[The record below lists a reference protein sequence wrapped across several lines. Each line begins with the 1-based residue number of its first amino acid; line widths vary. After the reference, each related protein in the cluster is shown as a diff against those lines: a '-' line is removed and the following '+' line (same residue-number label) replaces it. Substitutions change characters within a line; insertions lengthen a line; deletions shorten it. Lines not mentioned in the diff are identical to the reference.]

1 MKNIQKLQ
9 EKVITCRIFIIFL
22 SEKVTYSFGN
32 HTYYA
37 PKKEAQ
43 KNLSHHVVSPKMLE
57 YFAAIAQT
65 LLRFSI
71 KYLH

>member
-1 MKNIQKLQ
+1 M
-9 EKVITCRIFIIFL
+9 
-22 SEKVTYSFGN
+22 TYSFSN
-32 HTYYA
+32 HTYYD

-43 KNLSHHVVSPKMLE
+43 KILSYHVVSPKMLE

-71 KYLH
+71 KFVLLFSLVLLFVLTLNLFVSNMKK

>member
-1 MKNIQKLQ
+1 M
-9 EKVITCRIFIIFL
+9 
-22 SEKVTYSFGN
+22 TYSFGN

-43 KNLSHHVVSPKMLE
+43 KILSHHVVSPKMLE

-71 KYLH
+71 KFVLLFSLVLLFVLTLNLFVSNMKK

>member
-1 MKNIQKLQ
+1 M
-9 EKVITCRIFIIFL
+9 
-22 SEKVTYSFGN
+22 TYSFSN

-43 KNLSHHVVSPKMLE
+43 KFLSHHVVSPKMLE

-71 KYLH
+71 KFVLLFSLVLLFVLTLNLFVSNMKK

>member
-1 MKNIQKLQ
+1 M
-9 EKVITCRIFIIFL
+9 
-22 SEKVTYSFGN
+22 TYSFSN

-43 KNLSHHVVSPKMLE
+43 KILSHHVVSPKMLE

-71 KYLH
+71 KFVLLFSLVLLFVLTLNLFVSNMKK